1 MVGEFLINLEKKSEK
16 ESFEFFGRKMTKNT
30 RKSFNFFFKL
40 KEAYPKKKTAKFKTY
55 VKS

>member
-30 RKSFNFFFKL
+30 RKYFNFFFKL
-40 KEAYPKKKTAKFKTY
+40 NFVNSQTR
-55 VKS
+55 V